1 MATGAFVL
9 YTREFTGG
17 QVGVFVDKG
26 RNFMDKSGEING
38 GAIKFANL
46 KLKQRSPSSK
56 LIAKGKDF
64 TVNILG
70 TGSLTQMLEVKS
82 NLVSLLVRQNRKV
95 INYIA

>member
-1 MATGAFVL
+1 MAQGAYVL

-17 QVGVFVDKG
+17 QVGVFVDKS
-26 RNFMDKSGEING
+26 RNYLDKSGIVSG

-70 TGSLTQMLEVKS
+70 TGSLNQMLEVKS
-82 NLVSLLVRQNRKV
+82 NLVSLLTRQNRKV
-95 INYIA
+95 INFIG

>member
-70 TGSLTQMLEVKS
+70 TGSLNQMLEVKS
-82 NLVSLLVRQNRKV
+82 NLVSLLTRQNRKV
-95 INYIA
+95 INFTA

>member
-1 MATGAFVL
+1 MAQGAYVL

-17 QVGVFVDKG
+17 QVGVFVDKS
-26 RNFMDKSGEING
+26 RNYLDKSGNVNG

-70 TGSLTQMLEVKS
+70 TGSLNQMLEVKS
-82 NLVSLLVRQNRKV
+82 NLVSLLTRQNRKV
-95 INYIA
+95 INFIG